1 MATNSLTLSP
11 QSTRTRSDEYQLSPQ
26 DRAAILAGS
35 DSAKIEQEIERQRQ
49 DFILLNGTDLPP
61 LPDLLAH

>member
-11 QSTRTRSDEYQLSPQ
+11 QSTRTRSGEYQLSPQ

-35 DSAKIEQEIERQRQ
+35 YSAKIEQEIERQRQ
-49 DFILLNGTDLPP
+49 NFIRENGTDM
-61 LPDLLAH
+61 PDMPN